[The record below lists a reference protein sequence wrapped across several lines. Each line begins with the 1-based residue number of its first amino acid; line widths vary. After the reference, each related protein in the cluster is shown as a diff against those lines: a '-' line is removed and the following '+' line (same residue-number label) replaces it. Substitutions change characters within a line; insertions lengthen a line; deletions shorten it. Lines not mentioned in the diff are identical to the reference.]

1 MKRFISIFLS
11 LAMVLSICTGIDIAA
26 FAQSEAVSL
35 GEQKT
40 ITAYSNGDSR
50 NQSFTFDC
58 TQTDY
63 YYFNLLGN
71 VDSSS
76 IYIDVTDSEGN
87 EVTSLMLNDYDS
99 YDESYSGNS
108 VYLNLTAGTSYIF
121 KFYTDS
127 TEGLTHRFMLDLS
140 PVTALSIVQESPLE
154 IYENTSGYTDT
165 DSNNESYYYYN
176 YDPIDA
182 LSQITV
188 TYRDKGEV
196 VYKSTGSGFLTDDG
210 ERLNDYSYSEPQ
222 WQGDNHWTV
231 GNTYTC
237 NICYYG
243 LTAPFKISIIENPFA
258 SIDCTPETPF
268 SFTENCNGSFS
279 TGNDGEYFDYYDY
292 QLSLE
297 NSTLTAVLKKDG
309 SSLVYEYDPDYTD
322 SNGRYAYVLK
332 DSSGKV
338 VDTAAFERVANQY
351 VKHWTVGKDNF
362 ITLKFKTGKLKG
374 IDVEVP
380 VEIKENPIAS
390 IVFETT
396 LPSELTDGIDIVA
409 KQSDDDLSYCT
420 SVKDFYL
427 NDKKAKLT
435 VNKKTGESDVYTY
448 FTDENYNSYFVNSSG
463 DKIEY
468 GDLDIHTDNDPE
480 YPDSFNVGKN
490 TVTVSLFGREYKFDV
505 TVKQNPV
512 SSISYKSAK
521 GVSFNED
528 DGMLSFR
535 YNFDTGEDVPYMCY
549 NINSSTVC
557 NVGDT
562 LTVNFSDS
570 SLSPKVYTCEKYK
583 DKDNNEAYRFVS
595 GNDVITDYTV
605 SSNQDTGKT
614 VSEAYFTYSGKTA
627 TIPVKIIPTDVESI
641 ELVPASN
648 TATRIFDGEDY
659 YYSENEFL
667 KNAKLKVSY
676 KNGSTVQFDSVEKDS
691 SCFKHGDDYLYL
703 YSDWSNYAWHEGESY
718 NVSFYYIDRIKC
730 TVTVKAGDLCDHSQT
745 IVKNALPATC
755 SKAGYTG
762 DTYCKKC
769 QKLLSKGKAIAKLA
783 HKNKTY
789 VTKATNSKDGQSYY
803 KCTVCGAVSNK
814 KAIYKASYIK
824 LSKTSFTY
832 SGKAQRPSVV
842 VKNSKGTVLKNGRDY
857 SVSYSSGCKKVGV
870 YTVKIT
876 FKGNYSGTKSYTF
889 YITPKNTS
897 LSKVTAAKKGFKA
910 TWKKQTTQTTGYEI
924 QYSTDKKF
932 KKGVKTVR
940 ISKNKTTSKSV
951 SKLSAKKKYYVRIR
965 TYKMCGKT
973 KVASSWSGAKSV
985 KTKK

>member
-1 MKRFISIFLS
+1 M
-11 LAMVLSICTGIDIAA
+11 
-26 FAQSEAVSL
+26 
-35 GEQKT
+35 
-40 ITAYSNGDSR
+40 
-50 NQSFTFDC
+50 
-58 TQTDY
+58 
-63 YYFNLLGN
+63 
-71 VDSSS
+71 
-76 IYIDVTDSEGN
+76 
-87 EVTSLMLNDYDS
+87 
-99 YDESYSGNS
+99 
-108 VYLNLTAGTSYIF
+108 
-121 KFYTDS
+121 
-127 TEGLTHRFMLDLS
+127 
-140 PVTALSIVQESPLE
+140 
-154 IYENTSGYTDT
+154 
-165 DSNNESYYYYN
+165 
-176 YDPIDA
+176 
-182 LSQITV
+182 
-188 TYRDKGEV
+188 
-196 VYKSTGSGFLTDDG
+196 
-210 ERLNDYSYSEPQ
+210 
-222 WQGDNHWTV
+222 
-231 GNTYTC
+231 
-237 NICYYG
+237 
-243 LTAPFKISIIENPFA
+243 TAPFKISIIENPFD
-258 SIDCTPETPF
+258 SIVCTPETPF
-268 SFTENCNGSFS
+268 SLTENCNGIFS
-279 TGNDGEYFDYYDY
+279 TGNDGEYFDYNYSE
-292 QLSLE
+292 LSFE
-297 NSTLTAVLKKDG
+297 NSTLTAALKKDG
-309 SSLVYEYDPDYTD
+309 SSLIYEYDPDYTD
-322 SNGRYAYVLK
+322 SNGRCAYVLK
-332 DSSGKV
+332 NSSGNV
-338 VDTAAFERVANQY
+338 VDTAAFERVDNQY

-396 LPSELTDGIDIVA
+396 LPSELTDGIDIITR
-409 KQSDDDLSYCT
+409 QSNDDFGYCT
-420 SVKDFYL
+420 CVRDFYL
-427 NDKKAKLT
+427 SDEKAKLT

-448 FTDENYNSYFVNSSG
+448 AVDENYNSYFVNSSG

-468 GDLDIHTDNDPE
+468 GDLNIYTDNDPE
-480 YPDSFNVGKN
+480 YPNSFNVGKN

-505 TVKQNPV
+505 TVKKNPV

-521 GVSFNED
+521 VVSFNED
-528 DGMLSFR
+528 DGMFSFR
-535 YNFDTGEDVPYMCY
+535 YNFDTGEDEPYMCY

-583 DKDNNEAYRFVS
+583 DKDNNETYRFVS

-614 VSEAYFTYSGKTA
+614 VSEAYFTYSGRTA
-627 TIPVKIIPTDVESI
+627 TIPIKIIPTDVESI
-641 ELVPASN
+641 ELIPASN

-659 YYSENEFL
+659 YYSEDEFL

-676 KNGSTVQFDSVEKDS
+676 KNGSTVQFDSEEKDS
-691 SCFKHGDDYLYL
+691 SWFKHGDDYLYL

-730 TVTVKAGDLCDHSQT
+730 TVTVKAGDLCDHSST
-745 IVKNALPATC
+745 IVKNASPATC

-769 QKLLSKGKAIAKLA
+769 QKLLSKGK
-783 HKNKTY
+783 T
-789 VTKATNSKDGQSYY
+789 
-803 KCTVCGAVSNK
+803 
-814 KAIYKASYIK
+814 IYKASYIK

-832 SGKAQRPSVV
+832 SGKVQRPSVV
-842 VKNSKGTVLKNGRDY
+842 VKNSKGTALKNGRDY
-857 SVSYSSGCKKVGV
+857 SVSYSSGCKNVGV

-924 QYSTDKKF
+924 QYSTDKNF

-985 KTKK
+985 TTKK